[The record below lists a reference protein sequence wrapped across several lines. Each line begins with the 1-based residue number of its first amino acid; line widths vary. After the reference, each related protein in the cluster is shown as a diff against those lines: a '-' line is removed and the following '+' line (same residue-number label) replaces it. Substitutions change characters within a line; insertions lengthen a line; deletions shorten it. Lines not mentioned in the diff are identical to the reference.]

1 MKLLTDSYFNTD
13 TMCKVEW
20 DERKERE
27 KTCRE
32 LREPIRKSYF
42 VYNLTNDRVLGLRQ
56 STLSW
61 VPVTF
66 LDPESNYPVF
76 TSPLIFSSIT
86 VAEVEDLLVHS
97 FVDSGAIENAKSK
110 VNNVRYL
117 LRYGYI
123 RILRGDELDKFKY
136 FYMCKI
142 NMKNIKSD
150 DLSTTYQLPMH
161 ITETYMPSRYQF
173 LPRKWEVILSL
184 FESLEFLVMDVP
196 PFIRHIDMR
205 WVNFLD
211 TKALTETL
219 SGIEL
224 GNLCI
229 QKFKHVIDSDEKLF
243 DPKYWTIYNQ
253 NFYSPNEISVSGKI
267 KNKKH
272 LSKGFLKDDKFKDLF
287 ITKTLCRKYIDMYN
301 KNFALN
307 ISFIKDKILP
317 VSGYFYETIRKYA
330 YKNTQYENLREKESR
345 DHNDINPEVEVLKKI
360 ATSDPVL
367 ESFIENKKDEPLE
380 EEKEKSTE
388 ELKNLDDLV

>member
-1 MKLLTDSYFNTD
+1 MKLLTDSHFNGD

-27 KTCRE
+27 KKCRE

-42 VYNLTNDRVLGLRQ
+42 VYNLANDSVLGLRQ

-86 VAEVEDLLVHS
+86 VTEVEDLLVHS
-97 FVDSGAIENAKSK
+97 LIDNGAVENVKSK

-117 LRYGYI
+117 LRYDYI

-142 NMKNIKSD
+142 TMRNIKSD
-150 DLSTTYQLPMH
+150 GLSTTYQLPIHMLEKYA
-161 ITETYMPSRYQF
+161 TLRYQV
-173 LPRKWEVILSL
+173 LPKKWEVILSL
-184 FESLEFLVMDVP
+184 FKSLEFLVMDVA
-196 PFIRHIDMR
+196 PFTRHIDMR
-205 WVNFLD
+205 WVNFLN

-224 GNLCI
+224 GDLYI

-243 DPKYWTIYNQ
+243 DPKYWTIYNR
-253 NFYSPNEISVSGKI
+253 NFYSPDEISVSGKI

-272 LSKGFLKDDKFKDLF
+272 LSKEFLKDDKFKDLF
-287 ITKTLCRKYIDMYN
+287 TINRSYCTSYCGYIDMYD
-301 KNFALN
+301 KKFVSN
-307 ISFIKDKILP
+307 ISFIKNKILP
-317 VSGYFYETIRKYA
+317 VSGYF
-330 YKNTQYENLREKESR
+330 
-345 DHNDINPEVEVLKKI
+345 
-360 ATSDPVL
+360 
-367 ESFIENKKDEPLE
+367 
-380 EEKEKSTE
+380 
-388 ELKNLDDLV
+388 